1 MHPEG
6 ANSMVVSGL
15 HGRKVL
21 VGTGR
26 AISIVFGINGV
37 RKQPSG
43 FVGPPFPAYI
53 ARFSATAGC
62 HFSGG
67 LIASPLIGGCG

>member
-1 MHPEG
+1 MGGCSRRVQTAWPCLGSAVERSWSALG
-6 ANSMVVSGL
+6 GPSGSESSRL
-15 HGRKVL
+15 H
-21 VGTGR
+21 
-26 AISIVFGINGV
+26 
-37 RKQPSG
+37 G